1 MSYFDPKSGNVKYDN
16 KIVYDFYRTTVNK
29 NEIES
34 SVTNTSV
41 NYFKAPFVNNS
52 SNPNFY
58 YTNDGTTKSYFTKN
72 IYICKLLHNN
82 IIGITDSN
90 TNIIG
95 ELVIEL
101 QSTTSSEKCYVCFVL
116 EKPPMYGAPPT
127 GDIDSLLGLPKKD
140 DSLSADI
147 VLNNSISTQE
157 TAIVYNNNNA
167 SIFVFTESIIIS
179 SDSSTMVSGYGSDG
193 MSGLFSA
200 NAPTDY
206 VLIPHKNINI
216 KQDDQI
222 YINCNPT
229 GESSETLNTYNL
241 PINSELMNQKQ
252 DMDYMKTSVNFAI
265 FSFVLVGCYFV
276 VPPFYKFMVLDK
288 IFRTKD
294 AARLERV
301 RSADILIGLFFAITA
316 IIMFSVGASTE
327 NNMMYYGALFIIL
340 FYGLSSSII
349 GFHKLSI
356 PEYLKTTKVV
366 PAGGPPG
373 GPPGGLPGGTPPGGS
388 LFGSLGSMLT
398 SSTRTTSTRSSGGNA
413 IFGGAGVQ
421 SIIEET
427 YKELNGEE
435 KPDKFTKTRDIWEF
449 LRLVA
454 VYVVYTAGP
463 MILASSGFV
472 FFVLLILY
480 LTSQIDR
487 KWFTI
492 MSTFGCLFILP
503 VIVSLVSA
511 VNIANE

>member
-1 MSYFDPKSGNVKYDN
+1 
-16 KIVYDFYRTTVNK
+16 
-29 NEIES
+29 
-34 SVTNTSV
+34 
-41 NYFKAPFVNNS
+41 
-52 SNPNFY
+52 
-58 YTNDGTTKSYFTKN
+58 
-72 IYICKLLHNN
+72 
-82 IIGITDSN
+82 
-90 TNIIG
+90 
-95 ELVIEL
+95 
-101 QSTTSSEKCYVCFVL
+101 
-116 EKPPMYGAPPT
+116 
-127 GDIDSLLGLPKKD
+127 
-140 DSLSADI
+140 
-147 VLNNSISTQE
+147 
-157 TAIVYNNNNA
+157 
-167 SIFVFTESIIIS
+167 
-179 SDSSTMVSGYGSDG
+179 
-193 MSGLFSA
+193 
-200 NAPTDY
+200 
-206 VLIPHKNINI
+206 
-216 KQDDQI
+216 
-222 YINCNPT
+222 
-229 GESSETLNTYNL
+229 LNTYNL

-276 VPPFYKFMVLDK
+276 VPPFYKFMILDK

-316 IIMFSVGASTE
+316 IIMFSVGASTD

-366 PAGGPPG
+366 PAGGIP
-373 GPPGGLPGGTPPGGS
+373 S
-388 LFGSLGSMLT
+388 GSLGSMLS

-427 YKELNGEE
+427 YKEMNGEE
-435 KPDKFTKTRDIWEF
+435 KPDKFTKTKDIWEF

-511 VNIANE
+511 VNLANE